1 MEQQQISALVNA
13 QRAFFESGKT
23 LCVCRRKEALKKLY
37 NAIVAREKLLT
48 DALQKDLGKSDFEG
62 YMCEIGMV
70 LDEISYMQKH
80 IDRFAKEKR
89 VHTPLAQFASRSY
102 VKPSPYGVTL
112 IMSPWN
118 YPLLLTLDP
127 LVDALAAGNTAVI
140 KPAAYAPATAA
151 AIKELIEGIFPR
163 EYVAVVTGGRAEN
176 ACLLDQK
183 FDYIFFTGSKGVGI
197 EVMKKAAEHLTPVTL
212 ELGGKS
218 PCIVDETAN
227 LPLAAKRIVFGK
239 YLNCGQTCVAPDYLL
254 CHASVRDRLVE
265 LLKKE
270 ILRQYGKDPLQNA
283 DYGHIINQKHFDRIC
298 SLIDESKV
306 VHGGAVNSET
316 LQISPT
322 VMTNV
327 TWEDAVMGEE
337 IFGPVLPVL
346 TFESI
351 DEVIKTVNSH
361 DRPLALY
368 LFTSNKKTV
377 RRITSKCT
385 YGGGCINDVIIHLA
399 TAHMGFGGVGE
410 SGMGAY
416 HGKVGFDTFSHKKS
430 IVDKKTWIDLP
441 MRYQPYNRKVGA
453 KLLRMFLK

>member
-1 MEQQQISALVNA
+1 MEQQQISALVA
-13 QRAFFESGKT
+13 EQRAFFGSGKT
-23 LCVCRRKEALKKLY
+23 LCVCYRKEALKKLY
-37 NAIVAREKLLT
+37 AAIVSREKDLA
-48 DALQKDLGKSDFEG
+48 DALQKDLGKSDFES

-70 LDEISYMQKH
+70 LDEISYMLKH
-80 IDRFAKEKR
+80 IESFAKEKR
-89 VHTPLAQFASRSY
+89 VRTPLAQFASRSY

-118 YPLLLTLDP
+118 YPFLLTLDP
-127 LVDALAAGNTAVI
+127 LVDALAAGNTAVV
-140 KPAAYAPATAA
+140 KPGAYAPATAL
-151 AIKELIEGIFPR
+151 AIKELLESTFPR

-183 FDYIFFTGSKGVGI
+183 FDYIFFTGSKGVGKG
-197 EVMKKAAEHLTPVTL
+197 VMKKAAEHLTPVTL

-227 LPLAAKRIVFGK
+227 LALAARRIAFGK
-239 YLNCGQTCVAPDYLL
+239 YLNGGQTCVAPDYVL
-254 CHASVRDRLVE
+254 CHTSVRDRFVE
-265 LLKKE
+265 LLKAE
-270 ILRQYGKDPLQNA
+270 ISRQYGKDALQNA
-283 DYGHIINQKHFDRIC
+283 DYGRIINQKHFDRVC
-298 SLIDESKV
+298 SLIDEKKTV
-306 VHGGAVNSET
+306 CGGRTNAET
-316 LQISPT
+316 LQIEPT
-322 VMTNV
+322 VMNNV

-337 IFGPVLPVL
+337 IFGPVLPIL
-346 TFESI
+346 TFDSI
-351 DEVIKTVNSH
+351 DEVVETVNSH

-368 LFTSNKKTV
+368 IFSSNKKNI
-377 RRITSKCT
+377 RRVTSKCSF
-385 YGGGCINDVIIHLA
+385 GGGCVNDVIIHLA

-441 MRYQPYNRKVGA
+441 MRYQPYDRKLNA